1 MLLLN
6 PTVAM
11 PSAKCNQHWTSA
23 AKLGNF
29 PRHRFGWAQEGKHG
43 GDAMASMTVQRSENF
58 RIGKVFGDTFSVIG
72 RNLGL
77 WVGLA
82 VLFSA
87 LPTLILQFLI
97 LQPMLGVAL
106 TDPNVAMTDPGMVAK
121 TATVSMASGLV
132 FLVLSALLQS
142 SLIRATI
149 EDLNGK
155 RPSMGDCI
163 GTAVSVLLP
172 AIGLSLL
179 IGIGVG
185 IGFVL
190 LIVPGI
196 ILLLRWCVAVPVLV
210 QERQGVLG
218 SMGRS
223 AALTKGSRWALLGLF
238 LILIVAAIV
247 IQWVAGLIVLAVGAT
262 LGLVLSSLVQSV
274 VSMVVS
280 TASAVSYVEL
290 RQVKEGTSISELAE
304 IFS

>member
-1 MLLLN
+1 
-6 PTVAM
+6 
-11 PSAKCNQHWTSA
+11 
-23 AKLGNF
+23 
-29 PRHRFGWAQEGKHG
+29 
-43 GDAMASMTVQRSENF
+43 MASMTVQRSENF

-77 WVGLA
+77 WIGLA

-97 LQPMLGVAL
+97 LQPMLGAAL
-106 TDPNVAMTDPGMVAK
+106 TDPNMAMTDPGMVWK

-172 AIGLSLL
+172 AIGMSLL

-185 IGFVL
+185 IGFIL

-210 QERQGVLG
+210 QERRACSAHGTQRRPDEGQPLG
-218 SMGRS
+218 AARPVRHPHRRCDHHTVGGRHRRACGRS
-223 AALTKGSRWALLGLF
+223 DR
-238 LILIVAAIV
+238 
-247 IQWVAGLIVLAVGAT
+247 
-262 LGLVLSSLVQSV
+262 GLVLSALVQGV

-280 TASAVSYVEL
+280 TATAVSYVEL
-290 RQVKEGTSISELAE
+290 RQVKEGTSVSELAE

>member
-1 MLLLN
+1 
-6 PTVAM
+6 
-11 PSAKCNQHWTSA
+11 
-23 AKLGNF
+23 
-29 PRHRFGWAQEGKHG
+29 
-43 GDAMASMTVQRSENF
+43 MASMTVQRSENF
-58 RIGKVFGDTFSVIG
+58 RIGKVFGDTFSVVG
-72 RNLGL
+72 RKLDL
-77 WVGLA
+77 WIGLA
-82 VLFSA
+82 ALFSA

-97 LQPMLGVAL
+97 LQPMLGAAL
-106 TDPNVAMTDPGMVAK
+106 TDPNMAMTDPGMVWK

-172 AIGLSLL
+172 ALGMSLL

-185 IGFVL
+185 IGFIL

-210 QERQGVLG
+210 QERQGVFG

-238 LILIVAAIV
+238 VILIVAAII
-247 IQWVAGLIVLAVGAT
+247 IQWVAGIVVLALGAT
-262 LGLVLSSLVQSV
+262 VGLVLSALVQGV
-274 VSMVVS
+274 VSMLVS
-280 TASAVSYVEL
+280 TATAVSYVEL
-290 RQVKEGTSISELAE
+290 RQVKEGTSVAELAE